1 MPRASDVCL
10 LSTGNMLPEAIEA
23 AHKLKDKGISAK
35 VVSFHT
41 VKPLDEAC
49 LKDAFDR
56 FKLVATIEEHSLI
69 GGFGAAVSE
78 WLVDTADAAQE
89 IPALRHARRLLQE
102 IGRTG
107 ICPRD
112 AGPDRAPDRRKNPS
126 RPASETTAIMK
137 TEAALLVQT
146 GKPLVLAEIEIPA
159 LKPGQVLVEIAYSGA
174 CGTQVMEWRGDKGE
188 DKWVPHCLGHEGTG
202 TVLETGSAVTKVKAG
217 DKVVLSWIKGNGI
230 EAGGAVYDW
239 DGKKVN
245 AGGVTTFQRHAVVS
259 ENRLTLL
266 PPDLPMDVAVLL
278 GCAAPTGMGA
288 VYNVLKVQ
296 PGDAVAV
303 FGTGGIG
310 LNALMAAALGR
321 RHAGDRDRSQPD
333 APGACQDL
341 RRDPCDRPIGQRRA
355 SPRSGRSCR
364 RASIWRWNPRACR
377 R

>member
-1 MPRASDVCL
+1 M
-10 LSTGNMLPEAIEA
+10 E
-23 AHKLKDKGISAK
+23 
-35 VVSFHT
+35 
-41 VKPLDEAC
+41 
-49 LKDAFDR
+49 
-56 FKLVATIEEHSLI
+56 
-69 GGFGAAVSE
+69 
-78 WLVDTADAAQE
+78 
-89 IPALRHARRLLQE
+89 
-102 IGRTG
+102 
-107 ICPRD
+107 
-112 AGPDRAPDRRKNPS
+112 
-126 RPASETTAIMK
+126 

-202 TVLETGSAVTKVKAG
+202 TVIETGGAVTKVKAG
-217 DKVVLSWIKGNGI
+217 DKVVLSWIKGSGI

-259 ENRLTLL
+259 ENRLTHL
-266 PPDLPMDVAVLL
+266 PAGLPMDVAVLL

-310 LNALMAAALGR
+310 LNSLMAASLAGAMPVIGIDPNPTRRALAQVYGAT
-321 RHAGDRDRSQPD
+321 HVIDAAGDVFAEIKKIVPQGVDLAVESSGIPAVMEQAVNATRQQGGRAVVIGNARHGAVLPLNPGVFNQGKSLLGTWGGDSAPDRDYGRYGRLLAAGRFPVRDLLSKPYRLAD
-333 APGACQDL
+333 ADQALQDL
-341 RRDPCDRPIGQRRA
+341 AAGRVGRPLIDMSLR
-355 SPRSGRSCR
+355 
-364 RASIWRWNPRACR
+364 
-377 R
+377 